1 MSGTKTYLDIDEK
14 NMDRKTRR
22 KIRRELKKMDF
33 NQILNLVN
41 DISAREKAQN
51 DIRQINKVSFKEGE
65 NND

>member
-1 MSGTKTYLDIDEK
+1 
-14 NMDRKTRR
+14 MDRKTRR

-33 NQILNLVN
+33 NQLLNLVN

-65 NND
+65 K